1 MPTPPLHLLPIWEK
15 ESWRHASL
23 DKDEGTGDV
32 LSEAWQDCH
41 LIVFVGPDSLPG
53 HVKGPCLLPTLLVLR
68 VYQSMSFGLQER
80 Y

>member
-1 MPTPPLHLLPIWEK
+1 MPV
-15 ESWRHASL
+15 L